1 MVKCAVACAIKEQ
14 VEAYMAQYQ
23 DCSHDWLHVDRVR
36 HLALKLAAEEDP
48 SMDMEMVELAAML
61 HDIGD
66 FKYAKEGETG
76 EQIIR
81 SLLQS
86 NGCPA
91 ERIEGVLEVVAN
103 VSFRHE
109 LEHGCSPD
117 RIKNWAEFS
126 VVQDADRLDAIGAVG
141 VARTFAYSGRR
152 NSPFYIPGAKHIED
166 LTAEAYNEQTKKN
179 AGSCRFHFD
188 EKLLKLKEMMKSK
201 AGKREAEARQ
211 VFMQSFLKQFD
222 LECGLLTE

>member
-1 MVKCAVACAIKEQ
+1 MKCDVAKAIEEQ
-14 VEAYMAQYQ
+14 VHSYMSQYQ

-36 HLALKLAAEEDP
+36 KLALKLAAEEDP

-66 FKYAKEGETG
+66 FKYVKEGETG
-76 EQIIR
+76 KQIIPN
-81 SLLQS
+81 LLES
-86 NGCPA
+86 NGCPQD
-91 ERIEGVLEVVAN
+91 RIEGVLEIVAN

-109 LEHGCSPD
+109 LEHGCYPD
-117 RIKNWAEFS
+117 RIKHWAEFS

-152 NSPFYIPGAKHIED
+152 NTPFYNPGEKHIEN

-201 AGKREAEARQ
+201 AGKKEAEARQ
-211 VFMQSFLKQFD
+211 EFMQNFLKQFD
-222 LECGLLTE
+222 LECGLQA